1 MSNRRLVRLAGMA
14 ACALGLLIAA
24 GSQTI
29 LGGGHWSA
37 PTWVGTAAAQT
48 GPGVGKPVARPKLM
62 GNGERLVEADANG
75 HPKGIKVAL
84 PAKFQALLDSYA
96 IPGGDIMPA
105 SALCDPFPEFNGI
118 AIDSKAGIAVLSDT
132 NLKSVLIYSLAVP
145 APPDDSNLTQ
155 YLGWVKGPNTFLSFA
170 AGVAVDPVRHEFYTT
185 ENDVGDDVAGFPYSA
200 NGNFHSR
207 VLAVPHGSYGIAL
220 SQRYKQM
227 AVSIQHNAE
236 IIFYRL
242 QAHGAERPLRSIRG
256 PHTGLADPHGVV
268 WDDAHGEIFV
278 SNYGNWNQGYWD
290 ADYSGG
296 GKYFPP
302 SIRIFKDDSKGDA
315 APIRVIQGPKTELNW
330 PTGIAVDPVHN
341 ELFVANEAANQILVF
356 ARDADGDAVPLRVL
370 GGPRTGIR
378 YPMGVAYDASHD
390 QLWVANFGHT
400 AVVFG
405 RADEGDAPPR
415 RVIRN
420 APEGTPSA
428 GFGNPMALAYD
439 SKRDQ
444 LLVPN

>member
-1 MSNRRLVRLAGMA
+1 MKKSRMVVGVAGTIGVLL
-14 ACALGLLIAA
+14 LGLSVVVDNAA
-24 GSQTI
+24 TRGWLGLRRAYAQEASHGKSAHPANGAPRAHP
-29 LGGGHWSA
+29 GGGGLLHPPVQGENQVYELSPKFIKAFTTMAGGAVA
-37 PTWVGTAAAQT
+37 PCAA
-48 GPGVGKPVARPKLM
+48 LM
-62 GNGERLVEADANG
+62 
-75 HPKGIKVAL
+75 
-84 PAKFQALLDSYA
+84 
-96 IPGGDIMPA
+96 
-105 SALCDPFPEFNGI
+105 DPYPEFNGI
-118 AIDSKAGIAVLSDT
+118 ALDPRNGIAVLSDT
-132 NLKSVLIYSLAVP
+132 NLKSVLVYDINVKATP
-145 APPDDSNLTQ
+145 HNLTVTPART
-155 YLGWVKGPNTFLSFA
+155 WVRGPATFLSFA
-170 AGVAVDPVRHEFYTT
+170 AGIAVDPVRHEFYTT
-185 ENDVGDDVAGFPYSA
+185 ENDIGDDVAAFSYTA
-200 NGNFHSR
+200 NGNYKSR

-227 AVSIQHNAE
+227 AVAIQHNAE